1 MEDPEKSTVREH
13 IFSLNTDIHIK
24 NMSITK
30 IRQEKKAKQYVQF
43 TWRFTQYVI
52 IGTMMDPHEDMK
64 ICEQTTAC

>member
-30 IRQEKKAKQYVQF
+30 IRQEKKTKQYVQF
-43 TWRFTQYVI
+43 T
-52 IGTMMDPHEDMK
+52 
-64 ICEQTTAC
+64 

>member
-30 IRQEKKAKQYVQF
+30 IRQEKKQSNMYSS
-43 TWRFTQYVI
+43 
-52 IGTMMDPHEDMK
+52 PEDLHNM
-64 ICEQTTAC
+64 